1 MPLSNTDSFCRPP
14 PRHHLLSLLV
24 RLLTSSY
31 DSSNRSRLSRRGGKA
46 EPAWLLALPLSRPL
60 VSLVLCSENVLH
72 FEIFALPRRLGPAG
86 LHRRHGDR
94 QGSFRGL
101 RSQRSQLLRRMEV
114 RKKSWQIQ
122 PALFRT
128 VGFAQFERMKSITEN
143 ALK

>member
-31 DSSNRSRLSRRGGKA
+31 NSSNRSRLRRGGKA

-60 VSLVLCSENVLH
+60 VILVLCSENVLH

-101 RSQRSQLLRRMEV
+101 RSQRCQLLRRMEV